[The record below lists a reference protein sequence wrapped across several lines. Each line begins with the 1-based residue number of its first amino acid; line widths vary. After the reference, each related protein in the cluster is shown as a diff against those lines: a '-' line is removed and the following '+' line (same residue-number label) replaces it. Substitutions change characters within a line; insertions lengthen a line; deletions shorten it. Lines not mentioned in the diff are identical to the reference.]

1 MIIFKLSYMSMVAK
15 VSKRYQVVIPKYV
28 REELGI
34 KEGDRILF
42 EIGEGNIKIRKL
54 RDFLELEGSLKGKRL
69 SPKDI
74 RNRAEEEI
82 AKDVL

>member
-1 MIIFKLSYMSMVAK
+1 MNMVAK

-42 EIGEGNIKIRKL
+42 EIEEGNIKIRKL
-54 RDFLELEGSLKGKRL
+54 RNFLELEGSLKGKPL
-69 SPKDI
+69 NPKEI

>member
-1 MIIFKLSYMSMVAK
+1 MMIFKLSYMNMVAK

-42 EIGEGNIKIRKL
+42 EIEEGNIKIRKL
-54 RDFLELEGSLKGKRL
+54 RNFLELEGSLKGKSL
-69 SPKDI
+69 NPKEMRD
-74 RNRAEEEI
+74 RAEEEI

>member
-1 MIIFKLSYMSMVAK
+1 MSMVAK
-15 VSKRYQVVIPKYV
+15 VSRRYQVVIPKYV

-42 EIGEGNIKIRKL
+42 EIEEGEIKIRKL
-54 RDFLELEGSLKGKRL
+54 RNFLELKGSLKGKPL
-69 SPKDI
+69 NPKEMRD
-74 RNRAEEEI
+74 RAEEEI